1 MTGASQ
7 VDTVFSAQHQGVDLR
22 YARGVNRIDDI
33 EKYYRWTGVLGG
45 GSFGEVHKA
54 LNLKSDVEC
63 AIKVYQ
69 KHKID
74 NNPNSEQMT
83 QTLKDELVLL

>member
-1 MTGASQ
+1 M
-7 VDTVFSAQHQGVDLR
+7 R

-33 EKYYRWTGVLGG
+33 GKYYRWTGVLGG

-63 AIKVYQ
+63 AIKIY
-69 KHKID
+69 HKNKIER
-74 NNPNSEQMT
+74 NTNSELMT
-83 QTLKDELVLL
+83 QLLRDELAFL